1 MNLSQLVQITPA
13 LQALAGTKL
22 PAKSAYRVAK
32 AINLITP
39 ELKLF
44 EEHRLKLA
52 EEHGTKSEDGQNYT
66 FANGSAEAFSAALQT
81 LLDEEVAITL
91 PTISPDDLGTADIEP
106 AHLAALDG
114 IIIKDAA

>member
-1 MNLSQLVQITPA
+1 MNLATLVQITPA

-22 PAKSAYRVAK
+22 PSKTAYRIAK
-32 AINLITP
+32 CINLITP

-52 EEHGTKSEDGQNYT
+52 EEHGTRSEDGTQYQ
-66 FANGSAEAFSAALQT
+66 FANGAAEAFSAALQT

-91 PTISPDDLGTADIEP
+91 PTISPDDLGSAEIEP
-106 AHLAALDG
+106 SHLAALDG
-114 IIIKDAA
+114 IILKD